1 MLLSLTEGMPLAM
14 DVSLME
20 IATKTAAFVKR
31 DLAAMVAHASMAI
44 HSKIIDKECVL
55 RLHSSPYIV
64 GLGISRVLESQAT
77 LNKVGYNGACFD
89 PKEEKEIVDTIC
101 DAGITIC
108 AQDFAQSIQ
117 HIQSQHTSSVAAP
130 KVSDPSASSGSL

>member
-44 HSKIIDKECVL
+44 YSKIIDEVR
-55 RLHSSPYIV
+55 RLHSSLFIG
-64 GLGISRVLESQAT
+64 GLGITRLLESQAT
-77 LNKVGYNGACFD
+77 LNKVGYNGASFD